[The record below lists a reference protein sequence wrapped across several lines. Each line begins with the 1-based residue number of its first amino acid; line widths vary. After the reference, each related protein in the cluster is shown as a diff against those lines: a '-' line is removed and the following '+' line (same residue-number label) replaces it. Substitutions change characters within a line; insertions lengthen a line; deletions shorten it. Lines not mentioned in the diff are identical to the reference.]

1 MKSRRAFLLI
11 FLLPLLVF
19 GGLGAIIFGSQA
31 YSENQEDKAIQH
43 TVAEAVHAKGP
54 VELAN
59 LERVQNGFGVCGIYR
74 ETGSDKGYSSFY
86 YDAINKK
93 VILDVQSRKFESN
106 CGLATLCDTI

>member
-1 MKSRRAFLLI
+1 MKSKCAFFLV
-11 FLLPLLVF
+11 FLLPLVVF
-19 GGLGAIIFGSQA
+19 GGLGAVIFGYQA
-31 YSENQEDKAIQH
+31 YSEKQENKAIQN
-43 TVAEAVHAKGP
+43 TVAKAVHARGA

-74 ETGSDKGYSSFY
+74 VADGDKGYSSFY

-93 VILDVQSRKFESN
+93 VVLDVQSRKFESN